1 MSDSLVQGPGDGPRP
16 TVHPHPSRA
25 TPWTPALVDL
35 LGGHPGESR
44 SLFDWWEW
52 VRTLRRRCWPA
63 LTVFV
68 IVFIAAFFHA
78 LTRVPVYQA
87 RVRVLIEP
95 NRTNVTGLTD
105 PLEADHV
112 AEADFLTQ
120 FMILQSR
127 SRARRSL
134 EKLGGWDR

>member
-1 MSDSLVQGPGDGPRP
+1 M
-16 TVHPHPSRA
+16 
-25 TPWTPALVDL
+25 
-35 LGGHPGESR
+35 
-44 SLFDWWEW
+44 
-52 VRTLRRRCWPA
+52 
-63 LTVFV
+63 FV

-112 AEADFLTQ
+112 AEA
-120 FMILQSR
+120 
-127 SRARRSL
+127 
-134 EKLGGWDR
+134 EV